1 VAVSV
6 SFDRS
11 STGRWGVPPG
21 VQVVTSCQRSCHG
34 RAEVVPKGVSERSAG
49 VVGVVAL
56 SPCLAISASP
66 RLRFLPSRGPAIN
79 PQPFLPLGPGRSCV
93 SPSYRLRVSS
103 SWRLSS
109 PRPRLILAVPP
120 CQANVSGLFCIF
132 KPYRPQFLARFNTS
146 IWTNVYRRWH
156 GGTACEKQSESMGKT
171 PSVKTTMRACAS
183 RAMNSWRCL
192 LRCDCAIAA

>member
-1 VAVSV
+1 M
-6 SFDRS
+6 
-11 STGRWGVPPG
+11 
-21 VQVVTSCQRSCHG
+21 
-34 RAEVVPKGVSERSAG
+34 VVPKSCQKVSRKGVLELLESWRCLRVSQSPRLRVFGSSLPAVLPSTLNLFFPSALAG
-49 VVGVVAL
+49 VVSRRLIV
-56 SPCLAISASP
+56 SASP
-66 RLRFLPSRGPAIN
+66 RLGVFPP
-79 PQPFLPLGPGRSCV
+79 
-93 SPSYRLRVSS
+93 
-103 SWRLSS
+103 

-120 CQANVSGLFCIF
+120 CQANVSGHFCIF

-171 PSVKTTMRACAS
+171 PSVKTTMPACAS